1 MAGKDETPKAQQF
14 SNISMRCPHR
24 LAQHTCVW
32 FSMKCGD
39 PPAVT
44 LQKILMCFPGVAYSK
59 ATVFHWHKAFK
70 DGRTKVGDLYQGGH
84 RTVRSDE
91 NIQLCVQT
99 LNKDRKQT
107 ITGLAK
113 KTKLTYGSV
122 ARILHRDLEL
132 TKRSAKLVP
141 HLLSDRDRHLRL
153 EFCQEFVDQYS
164 FDERC
169 IHWVMMTDE
178 SWFFQYDPL
187 SNRESKQWLLCKE
200 DHGQIVRREMNVKK
214 VMLIPF
220 FDSHGLVHWEYFK
233 DQTITKEIFLPVL
246 QRVRQSLLSR

>member
-1 MAGKDETPKAQQF
+1 
-14 SNISMRCPHR
+14 MRCPHY
-24 LAQHTCVW
+24 LAQRTCVW

-44 LQKILMCFPGVAYSK
+44 LQKIRMCFPGVAYSK
-59 ATVFHWHKAFK
+59 ATVFRWHKAFK
-70 DGRTKVGDLYQGGH
+70 DGRTKVGGLYRGGH

-113 KTKLTYGSV
+113 KTKLTYGLV

-141 HLLSDRDRHLRL
+141 HLLSDRDRCLRL

-164 FDERC
+164 FDECC
-169 IHWVMMTDE
+169 IHWVMTTDE

-187 SNRESKQWLLCKE
+187 SNRESKEWLLCEE
-200 DHGQIVRREMNVKK
+200 DRG
-214 VMLIPF
+214 
-220 FDSHGLVHWEYFK
+220 
-233 DQTITKEIFLPVL
+233 
-246 QRVRQSLLSR
+246 